1 MPVRLPRSFFA
12 YAGVVTIFTLGN
24 STDAFLLLRLTEAAG
39 GPALIPL
46 IWALLHVVKSALST
60 PGGALSDRV
69 GRKPVLVA
77 SWVVYGIVYAGF
89 AMSDSFM
96 ALTFWLLL
104 YGVYFALAEGTEKAM
119 VADLAPA
126 SLRGT
131 AFGVFHGITGFG
143 SLAASVVFG
152 LVWKTWGAPAAFAL
166 GASLALGASVLLLTT
181 VRPEA

>member
-1 MPVRLPRSFFA
+1 V
-12 YAGVVTIFTLGN
+12 
-24 STDAFLLLRLTEAAG
+24 
-39 GPALIPL
+39 
-46 IWALLHVVKSALST
+46 
-60 PGGALSDRV
+60 
-69 GRKPVLVA
+69 
-77 SWVVYGIVYAGF
+77 
-89 AMSDSFM
+89 
-96 ALTFWLLL
+96 
-104 YGVYFALAEGTEKAM
+104 

-126 SLRGT
+126 ALRGT